1 MYDYRNEAAFSK
13 AVCAHLRKQ
22 NWFVQR
28 IETGSTGRG
37 VPDIYAINPAR
48 QAMWLELKRVHI
60 AIKGRHQIVVPW
72 RPGQQAWLHQVTKMG
87 QIAITLIAC
96 NDFIVIAKHYHL
108 YKNDILLL
116 NECQK
121 IPSISLL

>member
-1 MYDYRNEAAFSK
+1 MYDYCNEAAFSK

-37 VPDIYAINPAR
+37 VPDIYAISPDR

-60 AIKGRHQIVVPW
+60 NAKGRHQIVVPW

-87 QIAITLIAC
+87 QTAMTLIAC
-96 NDFIVIAKHYHL
+96 NDCIVMARHWHL
-108 YKNDILLL
+108 YKNDILPLSQ
-116 NECQK
+116 CQK
-121 IPSISLL
+121 IPSISAL